1 MTRIDPNAFAQ
12 NYLAGAQLGTQQFRI
27 VDEMQQ
33 RQLAQQRE
41 QEQLQRTRMIL
52 KSVLQQSAAPA
63 MTGVPEQ
70 GMGPMPDSGG
80 FAGAIEQNNKDVE
93 ELSAMID
100 VAGPESL
107 RYISGLVDD
116 RRKVSKALADARHAW
131 DRGIA
136 GHIDPKRHQ
145 DFAAFAQLFAAEQD
159 PERKMARLDEF
170 YQQQE
175 ARAKAEQAN
184 KDWEHKQGV
193 MQAGREV
200 LQQGSQAFQASR
212 DKAKAAEFQAKVART
227 SQEYQNTRGW
237 SKAKADSHA
246 YLVLSQAENEPAS
259 LSDDPRKNTDSLIKQ
274 RDQLM
279 KMSKDG
285 DLPTEFGQR
294 PDVKAR
300 IAELDVM
307 ILDAMR
313 GGSRQTRPGWRF
325 VTTRPGGMGADFVF
339 AGPSGEQVVA
349 APQGIPD
356 DLRGLVGGGGGLSQ
370 TTSTTPAPGAP
381 SGGDP
386 MEAAR
391 AALGN
396 NATVEQID
404 QWMEANGL

>member
-63 MTGVPEQ
+63 LTGVPEQ
-70 GMGPMPDSGG
+70 GMGPVPDSGG

-159 PERKMARLDEF
+159 PERKMARLDQF
-170 YQQQE
+170 YQQQ
-175 ARAKAEQAN
+175 QA
-184 KDWEHKQGV
+184 QT
-193 MQAGREV
+193 
-200 LQQGSQAFQASR
+200 
-212 DKAKAAEFQAKVART
+212 KAAEEKVKRESEITSLMRT
-227 SQEYQNTRGW
+227 QKWTRQ
-237 SKAKADSHA
+237 
-246 YLVLSQAENEPAS
+246 QAE
-259 LSDDPRKNTDSLIKQ
+259 D
-274 RDQLM
+274 
-279 KMSKDG
+279 
-285 DLPTEFGQR
+285 
-294 PDVKAR
+294 
-300 IAELDVM
+300 
-307 ILDAMR
+307 
-313 GGSRQTRPGWRF
+313 F
-325 VTTRPGGMGADFVF
+325 VTQQSGGLRNQLRGVTGDDRRDLSESAIQGSTEYKRAKLALDRVQRYIDEIETSMADPSLN
-339 AGPSGEQVVA
+339 PSGRKLLTQMLNAAREQERQAEDAIIEIYARQRGETGGQA
-349 APQGIPD
+349 APAPMAQPTQPPTQTAAPVVD
-356 DLRGLVGGGGGLSQ
+356 D
-370 TTSTTPAPGAP
+370 
-381 SGGDP
+381 
-386 MEAAR
+386 
-391 AALGN
+391 
-396 NATVEQID
+396 ATVAQVIKALTAKLGREPTDDEID
-404 QWMEANGL
+404 AAMEGV

>member
-63 MTGVPEQ
+63 LTGVPEQ

-159 PERKMARLDEF
+159 PERKMARLDQF
-170 YQQQE
+170 YQQQQ
-175 ARAKAEQAN
+175 AQAKADQAIQEW
-184 KDWEHKQGV
+184 DYKQGV

-212 DKAKAAEFQAKVART
+212 DKAKAASEAKAFEDKVARV
-227 SQEYQNTRGW
+227 SQNYQTTRGW
-237 SKAKADSHA
+237 SKEKADAHA
-246 YLVLSQAENEPAS
+246 YLVLSNAENEPAS
-259 LSDDPRKNTDSLIKQ
+259 LGGVRNQNIEKDPDLREANQKVADIDAAIKRIEDSANDDVPVPADVIARRVAPLRQQRKTIIEAAN
-274 RDQLM
+274 
-279 KMSKDG
+279 
-285 DLPTEFGQR
+285 
-294 PDVKAR
+294 AR
-300 IAELDVM
+300 YRTLY
-307 ILDAMR
+307 
-313 GGSRQTRPGWRF
+313 GGGESPQ
-325 VTTRPGGMGADFVF
+325 
-339 AGPSGEQVVA
+339 PSGY
-349 APQGIPD
+349 
-356 DLRGLVGGGGGLSQ
+356 GLPQ
-370 TTSTTPAPGAP
+370 TTSTTSAPAAP
-381 SGGDP
+381 TQ
-386 MEAAR
+386 AAPV
-391 AALGN
+391 ADD
-396 NATVEQID
+396 ATVAEVIKALTARLGREPTDDEID
-404 QWMEANGL
+404 AAMEGV

>member
-63 MTGVPEQ
+63 LTGVPEQ

-159 PERKMARLDEF
+159 PERKMARLDQF
-170 YQQQE
+170 YQQQQE
-175 ARAKAEQAN
+175 KDKAERWDRRESVQRSGRIAGESARQAFTLKRDKEKAASEAKAFE
-184 KDWEHKQGV
+184 D
-193 MQAGREV
+193 
-200 LQQGSQAFQASR
+200 
-212 DKAKAAEFQAKVART
+212 KVARV
-227 SQEYQNTRGW
+227 SQNYQTTRGW
-237 SKAKADSHA
+237 SKEKADAHA
-246 YLVLSQAENEPAS
+246 YLVLSNAENEPAS
-259 LSDDPRKNTDSLIKQ
+259 LGGVRNQNIEKDPDLREANQKVEDIDAAIKRIEDSANDDVPVPADVIARRVAPLRQQRKTIIEAAN
-274 RDQLM
+274 
-279 KMSKDG
+279 
-285 DLPTEFGQR
+285 
-294 PDVKAR
+294 AR
-300 IAELDVM
+300 YRTLY
-307 ILDAMR
+307 
-313 GGSRQTRPGWRF
+313 GGGESPQ
-325 VTTRPGGMGADFVF
+325 
-339 AGPSGEQVVA
+339 PSGY
-349 APQGIPD
+349 
-356 DLRGLVGGGGGLSQ
+356 GLPQ
-370 TTSTTPAPGAP
+370 TTSTTSAPAAP
-381 SGGDP
+381 TQ
-386 MEAAR
+386 AAPV
-391 AALGN
+391 ADD
-396 NATVEQID
+396 ATVAEVIKALTARLGREPTDDEID
-404 QWMEANGL
+404 AAMEGV